1 MSSKMNCIFSY
12 KNIDQ
17 LISISKYRRAI
28 LDANFLIKLFH
39 NSLSGHQEC
48 FQIYEKLKSQEF
60 TFVANVTAKSELLD
74 FCRRSHLTKLFYEAE
89 DSGLKFTKDTYTRI
103 KEIRQDKQ
111 RAKEKQNKDDILNNS
126 EIESIRNTIMLD
138 SEVKLV
144 RNSITQ
150 RQGISGAVKW
160 SIICDTYLNG
170 KLTTDMKSLNVKGI
184 SYLSYEQLK
193 TKNLV
198 ADGKILDW
206 PEAIMIA
213 ESTGIGFWDAMF
225 INYAEI
231 ALVDFILTLDT
242 DICYAYYGAK
252 AELLTKMV
260 LTSDKAY
267 ENIIKIKL

>member
-1 MSSKMNCIFSY
+1 MSPVFPY
-12 KNIDQ
+12 ENIDQ
-17 LISISKYRRAI
+17 LISISKHRRAI

-39 NSLSGHQEC
+39 ESLSGHQEC
-48 FQIYEKLKSQEF
+48 YRIYDKLKSQGF

-89 DSGLKFTKDTYTRI
+89 ASGLKFTKDTYTRI

-111 RAKEKQNKDDILNNS
+111 WAKEKQNKDDVLNNS
-126 EIESIRNTIMLD
+126 EIESIRDTIMLD

-144 RNSITQ
+144 RSSITQ

-160 SIICDTYLNG
+160 SKICDAYLSG
-170 KLTTDMKSLNVKGI
+170 KLAKDMMSLNVKGI
-184 SYLSYEQLK
+184 SYLSYDQLK
-193 TKNLV
+193 AQSLV
-198 ADGKILDW
+198 VAGKILDW
-206 PEAIMIA
+206 PEAINIA

-242 DICYAYYGAK
+242 DICYAYRGAK
-252 AELLTKMV
+252 SGLLTKFV
-260 LTSDKAY
+260 LTSDKAH
-267 ENIIKIKL
+267 ENIAKIRF